1 MSRPDPAHQPNDACR
16 AGSPDASLRSR
27 ADLAAAQAGGAQP
40 AAAVADALARAEAV
54 DRRLA
59 QALADVPV
67 PEGLAERILGS
78 LLSAVPAAPAAEAAP
93 RAPEAP
99 ERAAE
104 CQTQCLTRGSRLS
117 RRRWVELGAGACA
130 AAVLGALAFRFWP
143 RTPRRIVPHE
153 LAQMT
158 EAWLRQIQSPA
169 GWSSDVAALP
179 TPLRPPAAVRAAPQ
193 RWRRFVTPEG
203 WSSVA
208 IDFAAPGSPRAVLLV
223 VRSSARFA
231 VPEMPLP
238 RTRLP
243 LSSAGPAAIAWQKGD
258 LLYVLAVVEDGQRLD
273 DFIVQPAVV

>member
-1 MSRPDPAHQPNDACR
+1 MSRLDPLREQIDACR
-16 AGSPDASLRSR
+16 PGSDDLSLREL
-27 ADLAAAQAGGAQP
+27 AELAAAATADP
-40 AAAVADALARAEAV
+40 AVAEELARSHAF
-54 DRRLA
+54 DRQLTA
-59 QALADVPV
+59 ALADVPV
-67 PEGLAERILGS
+67 PAGLAERILDS
-78 LLSAVPAAPAAEAAP
+78 LSCAAPAGPAAEAALFT
-93 RAPEAP
+93 AEAP
-99 ERAAE
+99 ERAAAGA
-104 CQTQCLTRGSRLS
+104 TQRLMRGSRLS
-117 RRRWVELGAGACA
+117 RRRWIELGAGACA
-130 AAVLGALAFRFWP
+130 AAVLGALVVRFWP
-143 RTPRRIVPHE
+143 RTPRRIAPHE
-153 LAQMT
+153 LAQMA

-179 TPLRPPAAVRAAPQ
+179 TALRPPTAVRAAPQ

-238 RTRLP
+238 KTRLP

-258 LLYVLAVVEDGQRLD
+258 LLYVLAVVEDAQRLD